1 MKKVLSTLLALTLC
15 ASMLA
20 GCGGNSNSSSS
31 AADSSA
37 SESSS
42 STSSTSSE
50 SSASESESS
59 SEASAEGTS
68 ASGPIT
74 VVSRE
79 DGSGTRGAFVE
90 LIGVVDEEDNDM
102 TTVDATISNS
112 TEVVIQTVAGNTGA
126 IGYISLG
133 SLDDTVKGVKIDGVE
148 PTAEN
153 IENGSYTVSRPFN
166 VATKGELTN
175 EAAQDFMNYI
185 MSAEGQA
192 VVEEEGYIP
201 VEGAEAFTS
210 TNPSGSVTISGS
222 TSVSPL
228 MEKLKE
234 AYEAVNPNVSIELQ
248 TSDSTTGM
256 TNTINGMCDIGM
268 ASRELKQ
275 EELDQGL
282 VNTVIATDGIA
293 IIVNNDSPI
302 EELTSEQVRDIYL
315 GNITDWS
322 ELG

>member
-1 MKKVLSTLLALTLC
+1 MKKAISILMAALLCVSVFA
-15 ASMLA
+15 A
-20 GCGGNSNSSSS
+20 CGET
-31 AADSSA
+31 
-37 SESSS
+37 ESSS
-42 STSSTSSE
+42 SESNSSTSTSSSE
-50 SSASESESS
+50 TS
-59 SEASAEGTS
+59 SEASEESSEAESSEESTEGGA

-90 LIGVVDEEDNDM
+90 LIGVEDEEGNDM
-102 TTVDATISNS
+102 TTVDAEISNS
-112 TEVVIQTVAGNTGA
+112 TEVVIQSVAGNTGA

-185 MSAEGQA
+185 MSEEGQA
-192 VVEEEGYIP
+192 IVAEDYIP
-201 VEGAEAFTS
+201 VADVEAFES
-210 TNPSGSVTISGS
+210 NGASGSVTISGS
-222 TSVSPL
+222 SSVSPL
-228 MEKLKE
+228 MQKLIE
-234 AYEAVNPNVSIELQ
+234 GYNAVNPNVDIELQ

-256 TNTINGMCDIGM
+256 TDAINGMSDIGM

-275 EELDQGL
+275 EELDAGL

-293 IIVNNDSPI
+293 IIVNNESPI
-302 EELTSEQVRDIYL
+302 EDLTTEQVKEIYL
-315 GNITDWS
+315 GNVTDWS
-322 ELG
+322 EVA

>member
-1 MKKVLSTLLALTLC
+1 MKKVLSAILALTLC

-20 GCGGNSNSSSS
+20 GCGNSGTSSTNEGSTSESS
-31 AADSSA
+31 TSESSTSQSSA
-37 SESSS
+37 SEDS
-42 STSSTSSE
+42 
-50 SSASESESS
+50 SS
-59 SEASAEGTS
+59 SEAEAEGTS

-74 VVSRE
+74 VISRE

-90 LIGVVDEEDNDM
+90 LLEVTDEDGNDM
-102 TTVDATISNS
+102 TTTSAEISNS
-112 TEVVIQTVAGNTGA
+112 TEVVIQSVAGNTGA

-153 IENGSYTVSRPFN
+153 IENGTYTVSRPFN

-185 MSAEGQA
+185 MSTEGQA
-192 VVEEEGYIP
+192 IVEEEGYIP
-201 VEGAEAFTS
+201 VDGAEAFTS
-210 TNPSGSVTISGS
+210 TNPSGSVTVSGS
-222 TSVSPL
+222 SSVSPL

-234 AYEAVNPNVSIELQ
+234 AYETVNPNVSIELQ

-275 EELDQGL
+275 EELDAGL

-293 IIVNNDSPI
+293 IIVNNESPI
-302 EELTSEQVRDIYL
+302 DELASEQVRDIYL

>member
-1 MKKVLSTLLALTLC
+1 MKKVFSAMLALTLC

-20 GCGGNSNSSSS
+20 GCGGNN
-31 AADSSA
+31 SSA
-37 SESSS
+37 SEGTDSASSG
-42 STSSTSSE
+42 TSSAAQE
-50 SSASESESS
+50 SSQAEES

-74 VVSRE
+74 VISRE

-90 LIGVVDEEDNDM
+90 LLGVEDEDGNDM
-102 TTVDATISNS
+102 TTVSAEISNS
-112 TEVVIQTVAGNTGA
+112 TEVVIQSVAGNTGA

-133 SLDDTVKGVKIDGVE
+133 SLDGTVKGVKIDGVE

-153 IENGSYTVSRPFN
+153 VASGDYTVSRPFN
-166 VATKGELTN
+166 VATKGELQN

-192 VVEEEGYIP
+192 VVEEAGYIP
-201 VEGAEAFTS
+201 VEGAETFTS
-210 TNPSGSVTISGS
+210 PSPSGSVTISGS
-222 TSVSPL
+222 SSVSPL

-256 TNTINGMCDIGM
+256 TNAINGMCDIGM

-282 VNTVIATDGIA
+282 LNTVIATDGIA

-315 GNITDWS
+315 GSITDWS

>member
-1 MKKVLSTLLALTLC
+1 MKRTSAIAAVTAAALAL
-15 ASMLA
+15 SLA
-20 GCGGNSNSSSS
+20 ACGSADSAAASS
-31 AADSSA
+31 APAESTAA
-37 SESSS
+37 STEA
-42 STSSTSSE
+42 
-50 SSASESESS
+50 ASP
-59 SEASAEGTS
+59 EAAPSKAAPAAAPAGDFDVDQD
-68 ASGPIT
+68 IT
-74 VVSRE
+74 VISRE

-133 SLDDTVKGVKIDGVE
+133 SLDDTVKGVNIDGVE

-153 IENGSYTVSRPFN
+153 IENGTYTVSRPFN

-185 MSAEGQA
+185 MSEEGQTIVA
-192 VVEEEGYIP
+192 EDYIP
-201 VEGAEAFTS
+201 VSGVEPFESNGASGTV
-210 TNPSGSVTISGS
+210 TVSGSS
-222 TSVSPL
+222 SVSPL
-228 MEKLKE
+228 MQKLIE
-234 AYEAVNPNVSIELQ
+234 GYNTVNPNVEIELQ

-256 TNTINGMCDIGM
+256 TDAINGMSDIGM

-275 EELDQGL
+275 EELDAGL

-293 IIVNNDSPI
+293 IIVNNESPI
-302 EELTSEQVRDIYL
+302 TDLTTEQVRDIYL

>member
-1 MKKVLSTLLALTLC
+1 MKKVLSTILALTLC

-20 GCGGNSNSSSS
+20 GCGGNGGSSSS
-31 AADSSA
+31 A
-37 SESSS
+37 
-42 STSSTSSE
+42 SE
-50 SSASESESS
+50 SSASESSASESSTSSAAEESSEAS

-68 ASGPIT
+68 AEGPIT

-133 SLDDTVKGVKIDGVE
+133 SLDDTVKGVNIDGVE

-153 IENGSYTVSRPFN
+153 IENGTYTVSRPFN

-185 MSAEGQA
+185 MSEEGQA
-192 VVEEEGYIP
+192 IVAEDYIP
-201 VEGAEAFTS
+201 VADVEPFESNGA
-210 TNPSGSVTISGS
+210 SGSVTVSGS
-222 TSVSPL
+222 SSVSPL
-228 MEKLKE
+228 MQKLIE
-234 AYEAVNPNVSIELQ
+234 GYNTVNPNVSIELQ

-256 TNTINGMCDIGM
+256 TDAINGMSDIGM

-275 EELDQGL
+275 EELDAGL

-293 IIVNNDSPI
+293 IIVNNESPI
-302 EELTSEQVRDIYL
+302 TDLTTEQVRDIYL

>member
-1 MKKVLSTLLALTLC
+1 MKRTSAIAAVTAAALAL
-15 ASMLA
+15 SLA
-20 GCGGNSNSSSS
+20 ACGSADSAAASS
-31 AADSSA
+31 APAESTAA
-37 SESSS
+37 STE
-42 STSSTSSE
+42 
-50 SSASESESS
+50 AAS
-59 SEASAEGTS
+59 SEAP
-68 ASGPIT
+68 ASEAAPAGDFDADQDIT
-74 VVSRE
+74 VISRE

-90 LIGVVDEEDNDM
+90 LLGVEDEDGNDM
-102 TTVDATISNS
+102 TTVSAEISNS
-112 TEVVIQTVAGNTGA
+112 TEVVIQSVAGNTGA

-133 SLDDTVKGVKIDGVE
+133 SLDGTVKGVKIDGVE

-153 IENGSYTVSRPFN
+153 VASGDYTVSRPFN
-166 VATKGELTN
+166 VATKGELQN

-192 VVEEEGYIP
+192 VVEEAGYIP
-201 VEGAEAFTS
+201 VEGAETFTS
-210 TNPSGSVTISGS
+210 TSPSGSVTISGS
-222 TSVSPL
+222 SSVSPL

-256 TNTINGMCDIGM
+256 TNAINGMCDIGM

-282 VNTVIATDGIA
+282 LNTVIATDGIA

-315 GNITDWS
+315 GSITDWS

>member
-42 STSSTSSE
+42 STSSASSE

-133 SLDDTVKGVKIDGVE
+133 SLDDTVKGVNIDGVE

-153 IENGSYTVSRPFN
+153 IENGTYTVSRPFN

-175 EAAQDFMNYI
+175 EAAQDFMNE
-185 MSAEGQA
+185 EGQA
-192 VVEEEGYIP
+192 IVAEDYIP
-201 VEGAEAFTS
+201 VSGVEPFESNGASGTV
-210 TNPSGSVTISGS
+210 TVSGSS
-222 TSVSPL
+222 SVSPL
-228 MEKLKE
+228 MQKLIE
-234 AYEAVNPNVSIELQ
+234 GYNTVNPNVEIELQ

-256 TNTINGMCDIGM
+256 TDAINGMSDIGM

-275 EELDQGL
+275 EELDAGL

-293 IIVNNDSPI
+293 IIVNNESPI
-302 EELTSEQVRDIYL
+302 TDLTTEQVRDIYL

>member
-1 MKKVLSTLLALTLC
+1 MKKVFSAMLALTLC

-20 GCGGNSNSSSS
+20 GCGGNN
-31 AADSSA
+31 SSA
-37 SESSS
+37 SEGTD
-42 STSSTSSE
+42 STSSGTSSAAQE
-50 SSASESESS
+50 SSQAEES

-74 VVSRE
+74 VISRE

-90 LIGVVDEEDNDM
+90 LLGVEDEDGNDM
-102 TTVDATISNS
+102 TTVSAEISNS
-112 TEVVIQTVAGNTGA
+112 TEVVIQSVAGNTGA

-133 SLDDTVKGVKIDGVE
+133 SLDGTVKGVKIAGVE
-148 PTAEN
+148 PPAEN
-153 IENGSYTVSRPFN
+153 VASGDYTVSRPFN
-166 VATKGELTN
+166 VATKGELQN

-192 VVEEEGYIP
+192 VVEEAGYIP
-201 VEGAEAFTS
+201 VEGAETFTS
-210 TNPSGSVTISGS
+210 TSPSGSVTISGS
-222 TSVSPL
+222 SSVSPL

-256 TNTINGMCDIGM
+256 TNAINGMCDIGM

-282 VNTVIATDGIA
+282 LNTVIATDGIA

-315 GNITDWS
+315 GSITDWS

>member
-1 MKKVLSTLLALTLC
+1 MKKVFSAMLALTLC

-20 GCGGNSNSSSS
+20 GCGGNN
-31 AADSSA
+31 SSA
-37 SESSS
+37 SEGTDSASSG
-42 STSSTSSE
+42 TSSAAQE
-50 SSASESESS
+50 SSQAEES

-74 VVSRE
+74 VISRE

-90 LIGVVDEEDNDM
+90 LLGVEDEDGNDM
-102 TTVDATISNS
+102 TTVSAEISNS
-112 TEVVIQTVAGNTGA
+112 TEVVIQSVAGKTGA

-133 SLDDTVKGVKIDGVE
+133 SLDDTVKGVKIDVVE

-153 IENGSYTVSRPFN
+153 VASGDYTVSRPFN
-166 VATKGELTN
+166 VATKGELQN

-192 VVEEEGYIP
+192 VVEEAGYIP
-201 VEGAEAFTS
+201 VEGAETFTS
-210 TNPSGSVTISGS
+210 TSPSGSVTISGS
-222 TSVSPL
+222 SSVSPL

-256 TNTINGMCDIGM
+256 TNAINGMCDIGM

-282 VNTVIATDGIA
+282 LNTVIATDGIA

-315 GNITDWS
+315 GSITDWS

>member
-1 MKKVLSTLLALTLC
+1 MKKAISILMAALLCVSVFA
-15 ASMLA
+15 A
-20 GCGGNSNSSSS
+20 CGET
-31 AADSSA
+31 
-37 SESSS
+37 ESSS
-42 STSSTSSE
+42 SESSTSTSTSSSE
-50 SSASESESS
+50 TS
-59 SEASAEGTS
+59 SEASEESSEAESSEESTEGGA

-90 LIGVVDEEDNDM
+90 LIGVEDEEGNDM
-102 TTVDATISNS
+102 TTVDAEISNS
-112 TEVVIQTVAGNTGA
+112 TEVVIQSVAGNTGA

-185 MSAEGQA
+185 MSEEGQA
-192 VVEEEGYIP
+192 IVAEDYIP
-201 VEGAEAFTS
+201 VADVEAFES
-210 TNPSGSVTISGS
+210 NGASGSVTISGS
-222 TSVSPL
+222 SSVSPL
-228 MEKLKE
+228 MQKLIE
-234 AYEAVNPNVSIELQ
+234 GYNAVNPNVDIELQ

-256 TNTINGMCDIGM
+256 TDAINGMSDIGM

-275 EELDQGL
+275 EELDAGL

-293 IIVNNDSPI
+293 IIVNNESPI
-302 EELTSEQVRDIYL
+302 EDLTTEQVKEIYL
-315 GNITDWS
+315 GNVTDWS
-322 ELG
+322 EVA

>member
-1 MKKVLSTLLALTLC
+1 MKKVFSAMLALTLC

-20 GCGGNSNSSSS
+20 GCGGNN
-31 AADSSA
+31 SSA
-37 SESSS
+37 SEGTDSASSG
-42 STSSTSSE
+42 TSSAAQE
-50 SSASESESS
+50 SSQAEES

-74 VVSRE
+74 VISRE

-90 LIGVVDEEDNDM
+90 LLGVEDEDGNDM
-102 TTVDATISNS
+102 TTVSAEISNS
-112 TEVVIQTVAGNTGA
+112 TEVVIQSVAGNTGA

-133 SLDDTVKGVKIDGVE
+133 SLDGTVKGVKIDGVE

-153 IENGSYTVSRPFN
+153 VASGDYTVSRPFN
-166 VATKGELTN
+166 VATKGELQN

-192 VVEEEGYIP
+192 VVEEAGYIP
-201 VEGAEAFTS
+201 VEGAETFTS
-210 TNPSGSVTISGS
+210 TSPSGSITISGS
-222 TSVSPL
+222 SSVSPL

-256 TNTINGMCDIGM
+256 TNAINGMCDIGM

-282 VNTVIATDGIA
+282 LNTVIATDGIA

-315 GNITDWS
+315 GSITDWS

>member
-79 DGSGTRGAFVE
+79 SGSGTRGAFVE

-102 TTVDATISNS
+102 TTQDATISNS

-133 SLDDTVKGVKIDGVE
+133 ALDDTVKGVNIDGVE

-153 IENGSYTVSRPFN
+153 IENGTYTVSRPFN

-185 MSAEGQA
+185 MSEEGQA
-192 VVEEEGYIP
+192 IVAEDYIP
-201 VEGAEAFTS
+201 ISGVEAFESNGASGTV
-210 TNPSGSVTISGS
+210 TVSGSS
-222 TSVSPL
+222 SVSPL
-228 MEKLKE
+228 MQKL
-234 AYEAVNPNVSIELQ
+234 IEGYN
-248 TSDSTTGM
+248 TGM
-256 TNTINGMCDIGM
+256 TDAINGMSDIGM

-275 EELDQGL
+275 EELDAGL

-293 IIVNNDSPI
+293 IIVNNESPI
-302 EELTSEQVRDIYL
+302 TDLTTEQVRDIYL

>member
-1 MKKVLSTLLALTLC
+1 MKKVFSAMLALTLC

-20 GCGGNSNSSSS
+20 GCGGNN
-31 AADSSA
+31 SSA
-37 SESSS
+37 SEGTDSASSG
-42 STSSTSSE
+42 TSSAAQE
-50 SSASESESS
+50 SSQAEES

-74 VVSRE
+74 VISRE

-90 LIGVVDEEDNDM
+90 LL
-102 TTVDATISNS
+102 
-112 TEVVIQTVAGNTGA
+112 GA
-126 IGYISLG
+126 SG
-133 SLDDTVKGVKIDGVE
+133 D
-148 PTAEN
+148 
-153 IENGSYTVSRPFN
+153 YTVSRPFN
-166 VATKGELTN
+166 VATKGELQN

-192 VVEEEGYIP
+192 VVEEAGYIP
-201 VEGAEAFTS
+201 VEGAETFTS
-210 TNPSGSVTISGS
+210 TSPSGSVTISGS
-222 TSVSPL
+222 SSVSPL

-256 TNTINGMCDIGM
+256 TNAINGMCDIGM

-282 VNTVIATDGIA
+282 LNTVIATDGIA

-315 GNITDWS
+315 GSITDWS

>member
-1 MKKVLSTLLALTLC
+1 MKKVLSAMLALMLC

-20 GCGGNSNSSSS
+20 GCGDNN
-31 AADSSA
+31 SSA
-37 SESSS
+37 SEGTD
-42 STSSTSSE
+42 STSSGTSSAAQE
-50 SSASESESS
+50 SSQAEES

-74 VVSRE
+74 VISRE
-79 DGSGTRGAFVE
+79 DGSGTRSAFVE
-90 LIGVVDEEDNDM
+90 LLGVEDEDGNDM
-102 TTVDATISNS
+102 TTVSAEISNS
-112 TEVVIQTVAGNTGA
+112 TEVVIQSVAGNTGA

-133 SLDDTVKGVKIDGVE
+133 SLDGTVKGVKIDGVE

-153 IENGSYTVSRPFN
+153 VASGDYTVSRPFN
-166 VATKGELTN
+166 VATKGELQN

-192 VVEEEGYIP
+192 VVEEAGYIP
-201 VEGAEAFTS
+201 VEGAETFTS
-210 TNPSGSVTISGS
+210 TSPSGSVTISGS
-222 TSVSPL
+222 SSVSPL

-256 TNTINGMCDIGM
+256 TNAINGMCDIGM

-282 VNTVIATDGIA
+282 LNTVIATDGIA

-315 GNITDWS
+315 GSITDWS

>member
-1 MKKVLSTLLALTLC
+1 MKKAISILMAALLCVSVFA
-15 ASMLA
+15 A
-20 GCGGNSNSSSS
+20 CGETESSS
-31 AADSSA
+31 

-42 STSSTSSE
+42 STSTSTSS
-50 SSASESESS
+50 SETS
-59 SEASAEGTS
+59 SEASEESSEAESSEESTEGGA

-90 LIGVVDEEDNDM
+90 LIGVEDEEGNDM
-102 TTVDATISNS
+102 TTVDAEISNS
-112 TEVVIQTVAGNTGA
+112 TEVVIQSVAGNTGA

-185 MSAEGQA
+185 MSTEGQA
-192 VVEEEGYIP
+192 IVAEDYIP
-201 VEGAEAFTS
+201 VADVEAFES
-210 TNPSGSVTISGS
+210 NGASGSVTISGS
-222 TSVSPL
+222 SSVSPL
-228 MEKLKE
+228 MQKLIE
-234 AYEAVNPNVSIELQ
+234 GYNAVNPNVDIELQ

-256 TNTINGMCDIGM
+256 TDAINGMSDIGM

-275 EELDQGL
+275 EELDAGL

-293 IIVNNDSPI
+293 IIVNNESPI
-302 EELTSEQVRDIYL
+302 EDLTTEQVRDIYL
-315 GNITDWS
+315 GNVTDWS
-322 ELG
+322 EVA

>member
-42 STSSTSSE
+42 STSSASSE
-50 SSASESESS
+50 SSVSESESS

-133 SLDDTVKGVKIDGVE
+133 SLDDTVKGVNIDGVE

-153 IENGSYTVSRPFN
+153 IENGTYTVSRPFN

-185 MSAEGQA
+185 MSEEGQA
-192 VVEEEGYIP
+192 IVAEDYIP
-201 VEGAEAFTS
+201 ISGVEAFESNGASGTV
-210 TNPSGSVTISGS
+210 TVSGSS
-222 TSVSPL
+222 SVSPL
-228 MEKLKE
+228 MQKLIE
-234 AYEAVNPNVSIELQ
+234 GYNTVNPNVEIELQ

-256 TNTINGMCDIGM
+256 TDAINGMSDIGM

-275 EELDQGL
+275 EELDAGL

-293 IIVNNDSPI
+293 IIVNNESPI
-302 EELTSEQVRDIYL
+302 TDLTTEQVRDIYL

>member
-1 MKKVLSTLLALTLC
+1 MKKVFSAMLALTLC

-20 GCGGNSNSSSS
+20 GCGGNN
-31 AADSSA
+31 SSA
-37 SESSS
+37 SEGTDSASSG
-42 STSSTSSE
+42 TSSAAQE
-50 SSASESESS
+50 SSQAEES

-74 VVSRE
+74 VISRE

-90 LIGVVDEEDNDM
+90 LLGVEDEDGNDM
-102 TTVDATISNS
+102 TTVSAEISNS
-112 TEVVIQTVAGNTGA
+112 TEVVIQSVAGNTGA

-133 SLDDTVKGVKIDGVE
+133 SLDGTVKGVKIDGVG

-153 IENGSYTVSRPFN
+153 VASGDYTVSRPFN
-166 VATKGELTN
+166 VATKGELQN

-192 VVEEEGYIP
+192 VVEEAGYIP
-201 VEGAEAFTS
+201 VEGAETFTS
-210 TNPSGSVTISGS
+210 TSPSGSVTISGS
-222 TSVSPL
+222 SSVSPL

-256 TNTINGMCDIGM
+256 TNAINGMCDIGM

-282 VNTVIATDGIA
+282 LNTVIATDGIA

-315 GNITDWS
+315 GSITDWS